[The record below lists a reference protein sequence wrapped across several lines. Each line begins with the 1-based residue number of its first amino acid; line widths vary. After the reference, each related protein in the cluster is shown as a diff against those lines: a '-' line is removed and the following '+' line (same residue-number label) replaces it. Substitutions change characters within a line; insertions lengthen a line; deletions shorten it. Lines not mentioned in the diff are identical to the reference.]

1 MMTIEEQERHAYQA
15 GDTTLAGA
23 LARIVDLQAALVAA
37 RSLLTDPD
45 AEAADADGV
54 LETIEAALAIED

>member
-23 LARIVDLQAALVAA
+23 LAALI
-37 RSLLTDPD
+37 D
-45 AEAADADGV
+45 AEEVLAA
-54 LETIEAALAIED
+54 AAPARR